1 MHYSQPLIRVNFFKF
16 KEYKPFESTYG
27 FIFHE
32 GVSMGSCVVILQNN
46 ESVSIV
52 LSSQSSMYVHDSTKA
67 YFMVST
73 MNGIARNP

>member
-32 GVSMGSCVVILQNN
+32 SI
-46 ESVSIV
+46 SIV

-67 YFMVST
+67 HFVVST